1 MNLRKALEKNGF
13 NVEKTDGGWYI
24 GQYTPAGEDWGYDV
38 ETLGEMIQI
47 IEEFD
52 PEEEFG
58 MWMEARYHG
67 REDIP
72 RPSELWK
79 DQEWKQKVLEK
90 VLEDYDEEV

>member
-13 NVEKTDGGWYI
+13 NVEKIDGGWYI

-38 ETLGEMIQI
+38 ETLGEIIQI
-47 IEEFD
+47 IEGFD
-52 PEEEFG
+52 PEEEFCT
-58 MWMEARYHG
+58 WVEARRSG
-67 REDIP
+67 MAGVP
-72 RPSELWK
+72 SPSELWK